1 MSIVGLKPNQ
11 WIVQIAV
18 DLPLKKLFD
27 YLWDEATEPQMGQLV
42 SVPFGTRRL
51 PGIVIA
57 KAKLSDYPIEKLKKV
72 EAVAPLTCLG
82 PELIRLAEFASQY
95 YLKSL
100 GEVLLPMLPA
110 MVKDHRRWEKGFVER
125 KQKKEATTKPEN
137 ISPFVMPLNEE
148 QKVVLN
154 QLLSAGPKTHLL
166 YGVTGGGKTLVYLHW
181 IRELLSQDPR
191 SQVLVMVPEI
201 NLTPQLENLFQQAF
215 PQESIVVL
223 NSALSEV
230 QRGQAWLKAHR
241 AQARI
246 ILGTRLSVSVS
257 APHLRAIII
266 DEEHDASYK
275 QQEGVRYSARDLA
288 IWRANDLK
296 IPILLGSATP
306 SLESWNNA
314 KQGRF
319 ELLTIR
325 HKAVPEAIQA
335 HVEIIQPEKT
345 KRVISNPV
353 PDHALEQIRKTL
365 DQGLQ
370 TLILI
375 NRRGYAPV
383 LTCHSCSWISNCD
396 ACSSKMVI
404 HKLKNRNVL
413 CCHHCGLQKAIPRA
427 CPDCGNLD
435 LSDLGSGTQ
444 KIEETLE
451 EVFKDRKLIRID
463 ADTTRLKGSAEEL
476 FNKVHDGSAEIIVGT
491 QMISKGHDFKR
502 VGLVLILNSD
512 AALYTQDFRAPERL
526 FSQIAQVSGRAGRTN
541 LGTQAKILIVSQF
554 PQDTVYQF
562 AQQLDV
568 EGFLNHLLEERQ
580 ALGLPPTCYQALIHA
595 EHKSYDRAAEL
606 LQEAA
611 REAQQQRTW
620 PRDLTLGD
628 VVPRVMM
635 KIAGKERAQLLLEA
649 KSRPAMQQALNIL
662 DTCLQ
667 NQSNHK
673 KGVAYY
679 IDRDPLHI

>member
-1 MSIVGLKPNQ
+1 MSIVGLKTNQ
-11 WIVQIAV
+11 WIVQIAI

-27 YLWDEATEPQMGQLV
+27 YLWDEADLPKIGQLV
-42 SVPFGTRRL
+42 SVPFGTRRV
-51 PGIVIA
+51 PGVVIA
-57 KAKLSDYPIEKLKKV
+57 KAKSTEYPIEKLKKV
-72 EAVAPLTCLG
+72 AAVAPLPCLG
-82 PELIRLAEFASQY
+82 PEVIRLAEFASQY

-100 GEVLLPMLPA
+100 GEVLLPMLPV
-110 MVKDHRRWEKGFVER
+110 MIKDHRRWEKGFVER
-125 KQKKEATTKPEN
+125 KQKKEPIRMADG
-137 ISPFVMPLNEE
+137 SPFAMPLNDE
-148 QKVVLN
+148 QKRTLN
-154 QLLSAGPKTHLL
+154 KLLSTKAKTHLL
-166 YGVTGGGKTLVYLHW
+166 FGVTGGGKTLVYLHW
-181 IRELLSQDPR
+181 IRQLLSEDSR
-191 SQVLVMVPEI
+191 TQVLVMVPEI

-215 PQESIVVL
+215 PQENIVVL

-241 AQARI
+241 GEARI

-257 APHLRAIII
+257 APHLKAIII

-325 HKAVPEAIQA
+325 HKAVPEAIA
-335 HVEIIQPEKT
+335 PDVEIIQAGKT
-345 KRVISNPV
+345 KKVFSSPV
-353 PDHALEQIRKTL
+353 PDYALEQIRMTI

-404 HKLKNRNVL
+404 HKLKNRNLL

-435 LSDLGSGTQ
+435 LSDLGAGTQ

-451 EVFKDRKLIRID
+451 ELFKNHRLIRID
-463 ADTTRLKGSAEEL
+463 ADSTRLKGSAEEL
-476 FNKVHDGSAEIIVGT
+476 FNQVHDGSAEIIVGT

-554 PQDTVYQF
+554 PQDTVYQY
-562 AQQLDV
+562 AQQLNV
-568 EGFLNHLLEERQ
+568 EAFLNHLLEERQ
-580 ALGLPPTCYQALIHA
+580 ALGLPPACYQALVHA
-595 EHKSYDRAAEL
+595 EHKTYERAAEL
-606 LQEAA
+606 LKDAA
-611 REAQQQRTW
+611 YEAQRQTMW
-620 PRDLTLGD
+620 PKDLSLGD

-649 KSRPAMQQALNIL
+649 KSRPAMQQALCIL
-662 DTCLQ
+662 DACLQ
-667 NQSNHK
+667 NQMIHK

>member
-1 MSIVGLKPNQ
+1 MSIVGLKTNQ
-11 WIVQIAV
+11 WIVQIAI

-27 YLWDEATEPQMGQLV
+27 YLWDEADLPKIGQLV
-42 SVPFGTRRL
+42 SVPFGTRRV
-51 PGIVIA
+51 PGVVIA
-57 KAKLSDYPIEKLKKV
+57 KAKSTEYPIEKLKKV
-72 EAVAPLTCLG
+72 AAVAPLSCLG
-82 PELIRLAEFASQY
+82 PDLIRLAEFASQY

-100 GEVLLPMLPA
+100 GEVLLPMLPV
-110 MVKDHRRWEKGFVER
+110 MIKDHRRWEKGFVER
-125 KQKKEATTKPEN
+125 KQKKEPIHPEDS
-137 ISPFVMPLNEE
+137 SPFVMPLNDE
-148 QKVVLN
+148 QKLTLN
-154 QLLSAGPKTHLL
+154 KLLSAKPKTHLL
-166 YGVTGGGKTLVYLHW
+166 FGVTGGGKTLVYLHW
-181 IRELLSQDPR
+181 IRDLLSQDSR

-201 NLTPQLENLFQQAF
+201 NLTPQLENLFQQTF
-215 PQESIVVL
+215 PQEKIVVL

-241 AQARI
+241 GEARI

-257 APHLRAIII
+257 APHLKAIII

-325 HKAVPEAIQA
+325 HKAVPEAIVP
-335 HVEIIQPEKT
+335 HVEIIQAEKT
-345 KRVISNPV
+345 KSVFSNPV
-353 PDHALEQIRKTL
+353 PDYALEQIRMTL

-383 LTCHSCSWISNCD
+383 LTCHSCAWISNCD

-451 EVFKDRKLIRID
+451 ELFKNRRLIRID
-463 ADTTRLKGSAEEL
+463 ADSTRLKGSAQEL
-476 FNKVHDGSAEIIVGT
+476 FNQVHDGSAEIIVGT

-554 PQDTVYQF
+554 PQDTVYQY

-568 EGFLNHLLEERQ
+568 EAFLNHLLEERQ
-580 ALGLPPTCYQALIHA
+580 ALGLPPACYQALVHA
-595 EHKSYDRAAEL
+595 EHKTYERAAEL
-606 LQEAA
+606 LHDAA
-611 REAQQQRTW
+611 CEAQRQTLW
-620 PRDLTLGD
+620 PKDLSLGD

-649 KSRPAMQQALNIL
+649 KSRPAMQQALSIL
-662 DTCLQ
+662 DACLQ
-667 NQSNHK
+667 NQMIHK